1 MTTAKLDTTGQR
13 WVANLANYTFSI
25 KYKSGKTN
33 VDADA
38 LSRNPWDMQVDTAI
52 VKSIIN
58 EERSTQTPLYESYG
72 PNTNLLHPK
81 VVIAKGGYV
90 TGIVPPELETA
101 KATMMTRE
109 DWIAAQKQ
117 DPVLNQLI
125 TLIKSKL
132 WVIENIIQMIVQ
144 N

>member
-1 MTTAKLDTTGQR
+1 M
-13 WVANLANYTFSI
+13 
-25 KYKSGKTN
+25 
-33 VDADA
+33 DADA

-72 PNTNLLHPK
+72 PNTNLLHPE

-101 KATMMTRE
+101 KATTMTRE

-125 TLIKSKL
+125 TLIK
-132 WVIENIIQMIVQ
+132 WVVINNWCLLPGPATSFYNDILMLHHLTMIS
-144 N
+144 